1 MSSAH
6 KGDIFRELYIGIHWT
21 SLIFLM
27 LIHFQFEGGKHSA
40 GWVIILIAL
49 LYYSAE
55 LFFWLKDKKIGH
67 EIEVFGYFQFFT
79 DLSLLLVFVLMYP
92 TYHGALLPLSLI
104 TILTHSLHNPAIN
117 VARSCMVSGL
127 LLGII
132 QFKLSVFIDIS
143 TVTIILQSLSIF
155 FWGFLVSEINK
166 IFDRLMDENHYIM
179 QEVEYKNQ
187 LLEKSSKT
195 DFLTDLYNHQAFYQS
210 LENIAAVKTPLTLIM
225 MDIDNFKKINDDYG
239 HIAGDFILREV
250 AQIIK
255 SSVRG
260 TDIAARY
267 GGEEFAILLPASDLE
282 VGCQIAERIR
292 SEIEAYPFVIDK
304 QRIPV
309 TISGGVG
316 VSSIS
321 LSKNEQSI
329 FVDCVDELLYTAKH
343 SGRNL
348 IISHSKEGSIHEK
361 IYAKQAYSQHEQ
373 YV

>member
-1 MSSAH
+1 MSSIH
-6 KGDIFRELYIGIHWT
+6 KGDIFRELYIGTHWT
-21 SLIFLM
+21 SLLFLM
-27 LIHFQFEGGKHSA
+27 LIHFQFEQSSHTAGGV
-40 GWVIILIAL
+40 VIIIAL
-49 LYYSAE
+49 IYYLTEVLY
-55 LFFWLKDKKIGH
+55 WLRHKNSPVSSQIW
-67 EIEVFGYFQFFT
+67 GYFQFFG
-79 DLSLLLVFVLMYP
+79 DLAIVLVFILMYP
-92 TYHGALLPLSLI
+92 AYHSALLPLSLMI
-104 TILTHSLHNPAIN
+104 ILTHSLHNPK
-117 VARSCMVSGL
+117 VDVTRSSMISAL
-127 LLGII
+127 LLGLI
-132 QFKLSVFIDIS
+132 QFKLSKGMDIS
-143 TVTIILQSLSIF
+143 NITIMLQSISIF

-166 IFDRLMDENHYIM
+166 IFDRLMDENHFVM
-179 QEVEYKNQ
+179 EEVEYKNR

-225 MDIDNFKKINDDYG
+225 MDIDNFKKINDDFG

-255 SSVRG
+255 ESVRC

-267 GGEEFAILLPASDLE
+267 GGEEFAILLPSSDLT
-282 VGCQIAERIR
+282 VGYQIAERIR
-292 SEIEAYPFVIDK
+292 TQIEGYPFIIDQQK
-304 QRIPV
+304 IPV

-329 FVDCVDELLYTAKH
+329 FVDCVDELLYRAKH

-348 IISHSKEGSIHEK
+348 IITHDKEGFINEK
-361 IYAKQAYSQHEQ
+361 IYAKQTYCQHEQ

>member
-1 MSSAH
+1 MSSVR

-27 LIHFQFEGGKHSA
+27 LIHFQFEQGSHPE
-40 GWVIILIAL
+40 GWAIILAAL
-49 LYYSAE
+49 VYYSAE
-55 LFFWLKDKKIGH
+55 LYLWLRNRQTPIHHKLIG
-67 EIEVFGYFQFFT
+67 YLQFFA
-79 DLSLLLVFVLMYP
+79 DLTLLLVFILMYP
-92 TYHGALLPLSLI
+92 AYHGALLPLSLI
-104 TILTHSLHNPAIN
+104 TILTHSLHNPKIN
-117 VARSCMVSGL
+117 VTKSCMISGL
-127 LLGII
+127 LLGLI
-132 QFKLSVFIDIS
+132 QFKLSAFINIS
-143 TVTIILQSLSIF
+143 TITILLQSLSIF

-210 LENIAAVKTPLTLIM
+210 LEKIASVKTPLTLIM
-225 MDIDNFKKINDDYG
+225 MDIDNFKRINDDYG

-255 SSVRG
+255 GSVRG

-282 VGCQIAERIR
+282 IGCQIAERIR
-292 SEIEAYPFVIDK
+292 SQIESYPFVIDQ

-316 VSSIS
+316 VSSIT
-321 LSKNEQSI
+321 LSKNEQSL

-348 IISHSKEGSIHEK
+348 IISHTKEGSIHEK